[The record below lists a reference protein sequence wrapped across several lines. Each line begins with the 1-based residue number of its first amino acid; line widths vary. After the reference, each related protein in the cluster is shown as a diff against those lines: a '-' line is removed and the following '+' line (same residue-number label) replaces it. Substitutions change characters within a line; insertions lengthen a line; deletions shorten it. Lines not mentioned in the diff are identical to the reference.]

1 MFKKNIQDYAKGA
14 LEKRGVEVRLGE
26 GVVDIAPTRV
36 TLKSG
41 EVVKAHTLVWG
52 AGLQANPLVHAL
64 GVPLEKGARLP
75 VGPDLSLADH
85 PEVFVAGDIG
95 WITDTNT
102 DQILPQLGSVALQ
115 TGETAGEN
123 IARRL
128 KGKETEPFTYLD
140 KGTMATI
147 GRGAAVAQLPGGHTM
162 KGKMASLAWGTV
174 HLALLTGGDS
184 RAKTLLDWGW
194 AGATRKRTDRI
205 SVDTTE
211 R

>member
-1 MFKKNIQDYAKGA
+1 MDKFT
-14 LEKRGVEVRLGE
+14 RLA
-26 GVVDIAPTRV
+26 AP
-36 TLKSG
+36 
-41 EVVKAHTLVWG
+41 ACPLV
-52 AGLQANPLVHAL
+52 QANL
-64 GVPLEKGARLP
+64 
-75 VGPDLSLADH
+75 
-85 PEVFVAGDIG
+85 
-95 WITDTNT
+95 NT

-115 TGETAGEN
+115 TGETAGDN

-205 SVDTTE
+205 SVDVVSPRFPGAPRHYQRFSDVLDEIIEARVWGGIHFRTADE
-211 R
+211 QGAGIGRKVARFEARHYFRRVE